1 MPRPRKSATDRRSE
15 TLAIR
20 LTPAERIGAEQAALK
35 AGLTASEYARTLVLA
50 GRVVV
55 RQNRTLGHAVFD
67 ELRRIGVN
75 LNQLTRLAH
84 QRQLFPAGLEEVF
97 AAIERILAREFE
109 SGDAPA
115 ADNGAETAPAFYGP
129 ITVRF
134 DP

>member
-1 MPRPRKSATDRRSE
+1 MPRPRKSATERRSE

-20 LTPAERIGAEQAALK
+20 LTQAERIGIEQAALK
-35 AGLTASEYARTLVLA
+35 GGLTASEYARALVLA
-50 GRVVV
+50 GRVVI
-55 RQNRTLGHAVFD
+55 RQTRTLDHVVFD

-97 AAIERILAREFE
+97 AAIENILAREFE
-109 SGDAPA
+109 GGGAPA
-115 ADNGAETAPAFYGP
+115 AHNGPDGGPAFYGP